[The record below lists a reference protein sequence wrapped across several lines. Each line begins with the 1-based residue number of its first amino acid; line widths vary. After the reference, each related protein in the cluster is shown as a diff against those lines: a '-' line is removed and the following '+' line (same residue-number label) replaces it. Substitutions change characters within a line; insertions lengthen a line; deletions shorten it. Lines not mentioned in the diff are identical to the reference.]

1 METAKREGFDAVIL
15 DTAGRLAIDHELMME
30 VALVRDTVEPAE
42 TLLVADALSGQD
54 AVATAQAFNDK
65 VGITGIVL
73 TRIDGDSRGGSCA
86 LHAGGHRL
94 SHQAHGGWRK
104 TRCT

>member
-1 METAKREGFDAVIL
+1 
-15 DTAGRLAIDHELMME
+15 MME

-54 AVATAQAFNDK
+54 TVATAQAFNDK

-73 TRIDGDSRGGSCA
+73 TRIDGIPRRSCA

-104 TRCT
+104 ARCT